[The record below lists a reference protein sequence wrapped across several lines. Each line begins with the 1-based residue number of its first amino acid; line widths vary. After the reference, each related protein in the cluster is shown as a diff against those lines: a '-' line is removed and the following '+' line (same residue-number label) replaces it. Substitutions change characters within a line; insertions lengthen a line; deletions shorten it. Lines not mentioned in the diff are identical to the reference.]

1 MIFLEH
7 IILKIDGTVDGV
19 PVRVDVGA
27 IVTPEELEGMYKMAV
42 LLENEH
48 LNSITSVKIDR
59 LED

>member
-1 MIFLEH
+1 MRSIVLT
-7 IILKIDGTVDGV
+7 IDGTVDGV

-27 IVTPEELEGMYKMAV
+27 IVTEEELEGMYKMAV

-48 LNSITSVKIDR
+48 LSSITSVKIDR

>member
-1 MIFLEH
+1 MEH

-27 IVTPEELEGMYKMAV
+27 IVTSEEIEGMYKLLV

>member
-1 MIFLEH
+1 MEH
-7 IILKIDGTVDGV
+7 IALKINGTVDGV

-48 LNSITSVKIDR
+48 LNSITSIQINK